1 MCAITIDDV
10 HRMYDAAKGRHLG
23 PETGTGITAVPVSTP
38 QAWTLATPI
47 VLRANEA
54 PVADVEVG
62 NPHPV
67 TGAVF
72 GSVTVVDQGNGAVS
86 YGPTLF
92 TTAKGGLVSVGATS
106 GHFTYTP
113 SVQARQVARVSTDD
127 EYKFD
132 SFAVTV
138 SDLYGR
144 SVEAEVRVPL
154 STDHVPPTGAARL
167 RMPDVNGVVAGHI
180 EGSAWDGARLTY
192 SLANDGNPADST
204 VESAYSLKGGL
215 VQLDPSSGQF
225 VFIPTVSTAAIP
237 GLDTD
242 RFVVT
247 AIDSQGGTA
256 DIVVRP
262 LAHLRIDA
270 ETIAVAP
277 NVQRGR
283 LSVASDGDGPIRFS
297 VGRPPA
303 KGSAQVSS
311 NGTYVYT
318 RTPGLGHGI
327 TADDSFTIVGTDD
340 FGRSITVATVQ
351 VCPPLA
357 DMSPVTGR
365 AQITESVVN
374 TAGVQTT
381 RGRIVATAADGR
393 PLRVDGGGLPGN
405 TVISAKGS
413 TVTVNEDGTFTYS
426 TALNTEIGHA
436 AAAVTALAADKLDHF
451 TVTAEDGT
459 LVVVPVHLLPHN
471 RLPVQSTVGASGR
484 LGLLKTA
491 SWTTTVADPDG
502 DDITFA
508 IVQDNPRGTVS
519 VYRTRTGAFLVNYT
533 STSGKCGR
541 FHPSET
547 FVVRYFDGHVCPDGS
562 PAHVSVTY
570 TF

>member
-1 MCAITIDDV
+1 MTIDDLPRIFDV
-10 HRMYDAAKGRHLG
+10 PKGLSDG
-23 PETGTGITAVPVSTP
+23 VGITAVPHLGVTSQVISTGFVVRSNEP
-38 QAWTLATPI
+38 PTAT
-47 VLRANEA
+47 
-54 PVADVEVG
+54 VEVG

-67 TGAVF
+67 TGAIF
-72 GSVTVVDQGNGAVS
+72 GSVTAVDQGNGATS

-113 SVQARQVARVSTDD
+113 SVQARQFARVSAEPSDQVDT
-127 EYKFD
+127 FT
-132 SFAVTV
+132 VTV
-138 SDLYGR
+138 TDLYGR
-144 SVEAEVRVPL
+144 HVDVEVTVGILVAG
-154 STDHVPPTGAARL
+154 VPPSGAATVSL
-167 RMPDVNGVVAGHI
+167 PAESGVVTGWI
-180 EGSAWDGARLTY
+180 EGAAWDGGKLTF
-192 SLANDGNPADST
+192 SLQNSSNPADST
-204 VESAYSLKGGL
+204 AESAYSEKGGL
-215 VQLDPSSGQF
+215 VRLDTVSGQF
-225 VFIPTVSTAAIP
+225 TFVPRISTAAIP

-247 AIDSQGGTA
+247 AIDAHGGTA

-262 LAHLRIDA
+262 LAHLRLQA
-270 ETIAVAP
+270 ETVGTAP
-277 NVQRGR
+277 DVQWGR
-283 LSVASDGDGPIRFS
+283 LAIAAAANGPIGFS
-297 VGRPPA
+297 LGRPPK
-303 KGSAQVSS
+303 KGAARVDVDGS
-311 NGTYVYT
+311 YVYT

-327 TADDSFTIVGTDD
+327 TADDSFTIIGTDD
-340 FGRSITVATVQ
+340 FGRSITVATVE

-365 AQITESVVN
+365 AQITESAVN

-381 RGRIVATAADGR
+381 RGRIVAIAADGR
-393 PLRVDGGGLPGN
+393 PVRVDGGGLPGN

-426 TALNTEIGHA
+426 TALNTTIGHA
-436 AAAVTALAADKLDHF
+436 AAAATALAADKLDHF

-459 LVVVPVHLLPHN
+459 LVVVPIHLLPHN
-471 RLPVQSTVGASGR
+471 RLPVQSTVGGSGR

-502 DDITFA
+502 DDITFT
-508 IVQDNPRGTVS
+508 IVQANPRGTVS
-519 VYRTRTGAFLVNYT
+519 VHRTRTGAFQVDYT
-533 STSGKCGR
+533 STSGRCGR

-562 PAHVSVTY
+562 PSCVSVTY

>member
-1 MCAITIDDV
+1 MSIDDLPRFFDV
-10 HRMYDAAKGRHLG
+10 PNVFAGGL
-23 PETGTGITAVPVSTP
+23 GITALPDFASNEPGIGTRVIL
-38 QAWTLATPI
+38 Q
-47 VLRANEA
+47 ANEA
-54 PVADVEVG
+54 PAVDVEVG

-67 TGAVF
+67 TGAIF
-72 GSVTVVDQGNGAVS
+72 GSVTAVDQGNGAIT

-92 TTAKGGLVSVGATS
+92 TTAKGGLVSVGATT

-113 SVQARQVARVSTDD
+113 SLQARQFARSSTDQID
-127 EYKFD
+127 QVDTFTV
-132 SFAVTV
+132 AVT
-138 SDLYGR
+138 DLYGR
-144 SVEAEVRVPL
+144 STAAEVRVVIL
-154 STDHVPPTGAARL
+154 AANVPPTGAARL
-167 RMPDVNGVVAGHI
+167 GLPFEDGVVVGCI
-180 EGSAWDGARLTY
+180 EGAASDGTKLTY
-192 SLANDGNPADST
+192 SLVNGSNAADST
-204 VESAYSLKGGL
+204 PESAYSDRGGL
-215 VQLDPSSGQF
+215 VQLDTNSGRF

-270 ETIAVAP
+270 ETTAIAP

-451 TVTAEDGT
+451 TVTAEDCT

-508 IVQDNPRGTVS
+508 VVQDNPRGTVS